1 MSRPASPELALR
13 KESES
18 PRSPAEGAPDMVD
31 RGRLVERYRR
41 NRERSR
47 LLFDLLTDE
56 DAHYSQPIPLRHP
69 FVFYEGHVPAFSFNT
84 LVKNALGGGS
94 IDPALEGLFAR
105 GIDPPTDGAVVP
117 DGFKELA
124 ARNRGLWPGRDVVRQ
139 FAQAADERVI
149 EALTHGD
156 IHRPGHPLLDRAEAV
171 FVILEHEVMHQET
184 LLYMLHRV
192 PHEWKRSPAGY
203 RPVLGGAAP
212 RTSWIDIAAG
222 RATLGIDRD
231 AAAYAWDNE
240 CPRRTEEVP
249 AFAIESGNVT
259 NAAFMEFVDA
269 GGYREPRFWRPAD
282 WDGVVRERLRHPPF
296 WEHRE
301 GGFAWRG
308 QFETIPLPPAWPVY
322 VSQAEAEA
330 YARWRGVR
338 LPTEAEFQRA
348 AYGAPGGSER
358 AFPWG
363 DEAPDGRR
371 HGVFD
376 FASWDP
382 QPAGSHPAG
391 RSAWGVDDLVGNGW
405 EWTSTPFAPFPG
417 FRPQATYPE
426 YSADFFDGDHFVMKG
441 ASPATAREL
450 LRPTFRNW
458 FRGRYPF
465 MYATF
470 RCARDR
476 A

>member
-1 MSRPASPELALR
+1 MSRAAPEQALQR
-13 KESES
+13 K
-18 PRSPAEGAPDMVD
+18 PRSAID
-31 RGRLVERYRR
+31 RERLVERYRR

-47 LLFDLLTDE
+47 LQFDLLADE

-69 FVFYEGHVPAFSFNT
+69 FVFYEGHVPGFSFNT
-84 LVKNALGGGS
+84 LVKKALGGGS
-94 IDPALEGLFAR
+94 IDPALEDLFAR
-105 GIDPPTDGAVVP
+105 GIDPPTDGVATAP
-117 DGFKELA
+117 GAGARETT
-124 ARNRGLWPGRDVVRQ
+124 ARNRALWPDREVVRR

-149 EALTHGD
+149 DALLHGD
-156 IHRPGHPLLDRAEAV
+156 IERPGDPLLDRAEAV
-171 FVILEHEVMHQET
+171 FVILEHELMHQET

-192 PHEWKRSPAGY
+192 PHASKRSPAGY
-203 RPVLGGAAP
+203 RPHREGNAP
-212 RTSWIDIAAG
+212 RTTWIGIEPG
-222 RATLGIDRD
+222 RATLGVDRS
-231 AAAYAWDNE
+231 AAVYAWDNE
-240 CPRRTEEVP
+240 CPRHTESVP

-259 NAAFMEFVDA
+259 NAAFMEFVEA

-282 WDGVVRERLRHPPF
+282 WEWVRRESLRHPPF
-296 WEHRE
+296 WE
-301 GGFAWRG
+301 RG
-308 QFETIPLPPAWPVY
+308 ERGWTWLGLFESIPLPPAWPVY
-322 VSQAEAEA
+322 VSHAEAEA

-348 AYGAPGGSER
+348 AYGVPGGGDR
-358 AFPWG
+358 PFPWG
-363 DEAPDGRR
+363 EAAPEAGR

-382 QPAGSHPAG
+382 APVGSHPAG